1 MPDPGNGNS
10 APQTGEEAMDP
21 QKQKE
26 RGRLMVPML
35 VAHVVCCGGLML
47 VVFVG
52 SAGFAAIA
60 AFARDPV
67 VQAVALAGAASLLVV
82 LWSRRRTGAVRGTG
96 GERSR
101 RTG

>member
-1 MPDPGNGNS
+1 MRKQ
-10 APQTGEEAMDP
+10 AKPQGIS
-21 QKQKE
+21 KKII
-26 RGRLMVPML
+26 VPVL
-35 VAHVVCCGGLML
+35 LAHVACCGGILL